1 MLKAT
6 NINHYVAEEIEELP
20 SDTVLISINEED
32 EPAWNLK
39 IDRNSNKLLTVK
51 FSDITAKQTIHGRT
65 YSPISQ
71 ETALKILNFI
81 NLNKDKNIII
91 NCTAGISRSGAVA
104 LYLHLFHGYE
114 LKPNF
119 WKLSMPNKYVL
130 GALILARFQDK

>member
-6 NINHYVAEEIEELP
+6 NINHYTAEDIEKLP
-20 SDTVLISINEED
+20 DNTVLISINEED
-32 EPAWNLK
+32 EPLWNLK
-39 IDRNSNKLLTVK
+39 IDRNSNQLLTVK
-51 FSDITAKQTIHGRT
+51 FSDITAQQTIHGLT

-81 NLNKDKNIII
+81 NIHKDKNILI
-91 NCTAGISRSGAVA
+91 NCAAGISRSGAVA

-119 WKLSMPNKYVL
+119 WKLSRPNKYVL
-130 GALILARFQDK
+130 GALILARFKEN